1 MRLSVIG
8 HGMNRISTRTV
19 HQTVKASLFPNRAY
33 LVTQIRNRLTCSA
46 VIATMK
52 IQLLERAVPPSAGI
66 FGVEQAAVVLDVAA
80 ASRQPLGLVR
90 RVDSAGSRVRWELRI
105 R

>member
-1 MRLSVIG
+1 MIG
-8 HGMNRISTRTV
+8 HGMDRISTRTM
-19 HQTVKASLFPNRAY
+19 HQTVKASLVPNMAY
-33 LVTQIRNRLTCSA
+33 LVTQMRNRLACSA

-52 IQLLERAVPPSAGI
+52 IQLLERAMPPSAGI

-90 RVDSAGSRVRWELRI
+90 RVD
-105 R
+105 

>member
-1 MRLSVIG
+1 MIG

-19 HQTVKASLFPNRAY
+19 HQTVIASLFSNMAY
-33 LVTQIRNRLTCSA
+33 LVT
-46 VIATMK
+46 ATMK

-66 FGVEQAAVVLDVAA
+66 FGVEQAPVLLDVAA

-90 RVDSAGSRVRWELRI
+90 RVD
-105 R
+105 

>member
-1 MRLSVIG
+1 
-8 HGMNRISTRTV
+8 
-19 HQTVKASLFPNRAY
+19 
-33 LVTQIRNRLTCSA
+33 
-46 VIATMK
+46 MK

-90 RVDSAGSRVRWELRI
+90 RVD
-105 R
+105 